1 MRTAQDPPANGT
13 DSGRIFCNTDILHP
27 IAIQLYCEGMPKIV
41 DPEQRRT
48 EIIHGL
54 WAVIYER
61 GIHAVTYQAVAQAAG
76 VSVGRIQH
84 YFDSKQD
91 LVHAGCRA
99 MVEARPR
106 PRRSAPTPWSRW
118 RP

>member
-1 MRTAQDPPANGT
+1 
-13 DSGRIFCNTDILHP
+13 
-27 IAIQLYCEGMPKIV
+27 MPKIV

-99 MVEARPR
+99 MVEGAAGALAELAVGEDALGQAHRAVEELGAAGPVG
-106 PRRSAPTPWSRW
+106 PGEPQTWPLVISW
-118 RP
+118 

>member
-1 MRTAQDPPANGT
+1 
-13 DSGRIFCNTDILHP
+13 
-27 IAIQLYCEGMPKIV
+27 MPKIV

-54 WAVIYER
+54 WAVIYEH

-84 YFDSKQD
+84 
-91 LVHAGCRA
+91 
-99 MVEARPR
+99 
-106 PRRSAPTPWSRW
+106 
-118 RP
+118 